1 MEGIIKVSPEQLAA
15 TASEFGA
22 QATQLQTLTAQMMD
36 MIKSLS
42 ASWNG
47 DAYQAYL
54 AKFQGLQPDMDKMF
68 RMVQEHSKDLQ
79 EMSATYQNAE
89 RANVDATQSL
99 LNNILV

>member
-1 MEGIIKVSPEQLAA
+1 MEGYIKVAPETLAS
-15 TASEFGA
+15 TAGEFGG
-22 QATQLQTLTAQMMD
+22 QATQLQSLTGEMMQL
-36 MIKSLS
+36 IQSLS
-42 ASWNG
+42 AAWNG
-47 DAYQAYL
+47 EASAAFL
-54 AKFQGLQPDMDKMF
+54 AKFNGLQPDMDKMF

>member
-1 MEGIIKVSPEQLAA
+1 MEGIIKVSPEQLAS
-15 TASEFGA
+15 TAAEFGG
-22 QATQLQTLTAQMMD
+22 QATQLLALTTQMMEL
-36 MIKSLS
+36 ISSLS

-47 DAYQAYL
+47 EASQAYL
-54 AKFQGLQPDMDKMF
+54 AKFKALQPDMDKMY

>member
-22 QATQLQTLTAQMMD
+22 QATQLQALTTQMMD
-36 MIKSLS
+36 LIKSLS

-47 DAYQAYL
+47 EAFYAYL
-54 AKFQGLQPDMDKMF
+54 AKFQGLEPDMMKMY
-68 RMVQEHSKDLQ
+68 RMVLEHSKDLQ